1 MRSSSTLKCFR
12 IRGDTDVLLRLDTRA
27 VPGEKNG
34 EFQGTDE
41 ICFNANCKRTGVA
54 VIDQFCIYTIC
65 TLRTINY
72 V

>member
-1 MRSSSTLKCFR
+1 MFDLGWTL
-12 IRGDTDVLLRLDTRA
+12 VLFQ
-27 VPGEKNG
+27 GKNG

-41 ICFNANCKRTGVA
+41 ICFNANCKRTGAV